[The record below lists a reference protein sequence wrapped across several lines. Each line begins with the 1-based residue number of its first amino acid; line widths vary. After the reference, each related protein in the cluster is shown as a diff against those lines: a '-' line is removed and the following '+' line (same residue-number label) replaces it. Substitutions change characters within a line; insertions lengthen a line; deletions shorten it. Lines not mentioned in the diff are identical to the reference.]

1 MHEQDVVRALVLSME
16 KRPRGVFN
24 VAGPSP
30 VPLSIV
36 IRKTGRR
43 NLPVPEPLIAAA
55 LGRFGLPKLTRGAL
69 AHVKFPVVVDAAAFR
84 EATGFEHKMDEVEC
98 METFREAYPVVR

>member
-1 MHEQDVVRALVLSME
+1 ME

-30 VPLSIV
+30 VPLSLV
-36 IRKTGRR
+36 IRETGRR

-69 AHVKFPVVVDAAAFR
+69 AHVKFPVVVDSTAFR
-84 EATGFEHKMDEVEC
+84 EATGFEHQLDEVAC
-98 METFREAYPVVR
+98 MRAFREAYPSTR